1 MIGEATTLSKIAI
14 IDIDNTLW
22 LAMHR
27 LPYDELHLSLN
38 KTVLFPTADVVVDD
52 LPLTLQKAIESG
64 ARGAGLSF
72 PWNKDYPANGFR
84 LFQNLDEVLDYILE
98 SN

>member
-1 MIGEATTLSKIAI
+1 LIFHAKSSIDSASCFTYRKEANHETG
-14 IDIDNTLW
+14 DG
-22 LAMHR
+22 
-27 LPYDELHLSLN
+27 YFELHLSLN

-52 LPLTLQKAIESG
+52 SPLTLQKAIESG

-72 PWNKDYPANGFR
+72 PWNKAYPANGFR
-84 LFQNLDEVLDYILE
+84 LFQNLDEVLDYILK